1 MDARAE
7 ADNAF
12 RHTAEQELRADFGP
26 DYTPNL
32 NAVKNLLASM
42 PEATSENFLAG
53 RPADGRR
60 IGDSPGIVKWLATI
74 SRELNPVATLMPAGA
89 GGGRGGSDRIAEIE
103 KLMGDRTS
111 DYWRGLQAE
120 PMQQEY
126 RDLVE
131 ARDRR
136 GALLRESRR

>member
-60 IGDSPGIVKWLATI
+60 IGDSPASSNG
-74 SRELNPVATLMPAGA
+74 SRPSRASLI
-89 GGGRGGSDRIAEIE
+89 R
-103 KLMGDRTS
+103 
-111 DYWRGLQAE
+111 WR
-120 PMQQEY
+120 P
-126 RDLVE
+126 
-131 ARDRR
+131 
-136 GALLRESRR
+136 